1 MRGNQEQQ
9 EQVFSYVS
17 LEQRVPQNHPLRKIR
32 LMADRSLQEISSLF
46 DQIYAHGGRPSIAP
60 ERLLR
65 ALMLQVLYT
74 IRSERLLMEQLDYN
88 LLFRWFVGLQMD
100 DAVWDVT
107 VFTKN
112 RERLVNAEVAQR
124 FFTAVLQLASQANLL
139 SDEHFTVDG
148 TLIEAWASRKSF
160 QPKKDPPQKGS
171 GYGGQKLLRDTH
183 ERRPIQNH

>member
-17 LEQRVPQNHPLRKIR
+17 LEQRVPQSHPLRKIR

-74 IRSERLLMEQLDYN
+74 IRSERLLMAEDEDVSTRFTELT
-88 LLFRWFVGLQMD
+88 MD
-100 DAVWDVT
+100 VDRASDIPLVERALRQREMADA
-107 VFTKN
+107 
-112 RERLVNAEVAQR
+112 RLY
-124 FFTAVLQLASQANLL
+124 T
-139 SDEHFTVDG
+139 
-148 TLIEAWASRKSF
+148 F
-160 QPKKDPPQKGS
+160 Q
-171 GYGGQKLLRDTH
+171 
-183 ERRPIQNH
+183 